1 VNRRLLA
8 IRGLHFLLVACL
20 TSVPSLLG
28 AQIVRGRVTE
38 RGSGATVG
46 GVVVSIIDATTRA
59 PSASTLSDAQGHYA
73 LRAPGAG
80 SYRIEAKRIGV
91 RRFLSDAIALATGE
105 TREVDIAVEG
115 LAYALPEVV
124 VSGLATCSGSKA
136 DAPRIGALWDEA
148 RTALFATRISLRD
161 RLFRGTVSRYV
172 RELDPRSHRVLKEEG
187 RQIQGVVDKP
197 FRAVD
202 ADSLSARGYVET
214 DASNIRTFHAPDA
227 DVLLSDAF
235 VRDHCFRLAPP
246 SRERRGLTGVAFAP
260 AAGRHK
266 SDISGTM
273 WLDARTFELQLVDFR
288 YVNTD
293 GLPDDNAIGG
303 EVHFAKLANGAW
315 VVRKWFIRLPSGSRT
330 STPMTVSGAT
340 PNVFARA
347 VGYVLREEG
356 GHVTAEAM
364 LDRERPAGLA
374 GTVHDSLG
382 KPLVGAVVVL
392 SGTPYRGTVDALGQY
407 RISGIAAGTFSVVVE
422 HPAYLAFGIF
432 AAEAEV
438 SLPEGLI
445 SQLQLEA
452 PRTRE
457 IRARLCPSTPDRDP
471 DVADL
476 RLHLLDAKGQLV
488 PFTWVRVDWRE
499 VRGITERSI
508 VTAGTYLAAET
519 DQHGAATFCAVPAGT
534 LLPISVLRGQ
544 DRRPVRADS
553 VRLNTGELRAIRV
566 RMP

>member
-1 VNRRLLA
+1 MLA
-8 IRGLHFLLVACL
+8 ACL
-20 TSVPSLLG
+20 TSVPSLLD

-46 GVVVSIIDATTRA
+46 GVVVSIIDAATRA
-59 PSASTLSDAQGHYA
+59 PTASTLSDAQGHYA
-73 LRAPGAG
+73 LRASGAG

-91 RRFLSDAIALATGE
+91 RRFLSDAITLATGE

-115 LAYALPEVV
+115 LAYTLPEVV
-124 VSGLATCSGSKA
+124 VSGLAACSGSTR
-136 DAPRIGALWDEA
+136 DAPRIAALWDEA

-172 RELDPRSHRVLKEEG
+172 RELDPRSHRVLREEG

-214 DASNIRTFHAPDA
+214 DASNIRTFHGPDA

-246 SRERRGLTGVAFAP
+246 SRERRGLTGIAFVP
-260 AAGRHK
+260 AAGRNI

-273 WLDARTFELQLVDFR
+273 WLDARTFELKLVDFR
-288 YVNTD
+288 YVNTS

-340 PNVFARA
+340 PNIFARP

-364 LDRERPAGLA
+364 LDRERPAALA
-374 GTVHDSLG
+374 GTVYDSLG
-382 KPLVGAVVVL
+382 GPLVGAVVVL

-407 RISGIAAGTFSVVVE
+407 RINGIAPGTFSVVVE
-422 HPAYLAFGIF
+422 HPAYSAFGIF

-438 SLPEGLI
+438 SLPEGLV

-452 PRTRE
+452 PKTRV
-457 IRARLCPSTPDRDP
+457 IRARLCPSTNQREPEQ
-471 DVADL
+471 ADL
-476 RLHLLDAKGQLV
+476 RLHLLDAKGQLM

-499 VRGITERSI
+499 VQRMTERS
-508 VTAGTYLAAET
+508 VMTRGSYLEAET
-519 DQHGAATFCAVPAGT
+519 DQHGAATLCALPART
-534 LLPISVLRGQ
+534 SLPISVLRGQ
-544 DRRPVRADS
+544 DRRAVRVDS
-553 VRLNTGELRAIRV
+553 VRLNDGELRAVRV